1 MNTNNQNQQNGAS
14 PFAGTIL
21 ENSYVPV
28 LFNVSDTDKNNWN
41 LPAGAL
47 LNSFTIGVLPRVAL
61 GISAIAVAPPLF
73 QVFLWTFLSPLPFRS
88 LSNRNQKRLEDA
100 KGQYNKFI
108 STSKECFAK
117 YETEHEQY
125 VQAIQEDID
134 NINIAK
140 PMMKQRL
147 RTLAEKLQANGIAA
161 SYTDPEMEHIDFRKF
176 PVNDAYDLVTTKQ
189 LKFEQEMSGWWPE
202 IQNIL
207 LAGNP
212 IAMMISQLM
221 NDRKIKNLQKKKA
234 DLMKQQK
241 HNEELM
247 EADLTKL
254 RNLEVALKN
263 VAMIYR
269 DIEEVLTGIM
279 NKLLGELEYKH
290 DGQINKM
297 PKEKVDTIHAIKNI
311 LKDLAEKI
319 IVAQGNIDTTVK
331 NALKHSNDLSMLHN
345 RLKTE
350 ILNLK
355 KSA

>member
-1 MNTNNQNQQNGAS
+1 MNTNNQNQQSGAS
-14 PFAGTIL
+14 PFVGTIL
-21 ENSYVPV
+21 ENSYMPV
-28 LFNVSDTDKNNWN
+28 LFKGSDKDKNNWA
-41 LPAGAL
+41 LPAGTL
-47 LNSFTIGVLPRVAL
+47 PCSFTMGVLPRVAL
-61 GISAIAVAPPLF
+61 SISAIAVAPPLF
-73 QVFLWTFLSPLPFRS
+73 QVLLWIFLSPLPFRS
-88 LSNRNQKRLEDA
+88 LSNRNRKRLEDA

-108 STSKECFAK
+108 CTSKECFAK
-117 YETEHEQY
+117 YKTEHEQY
-125 VQAIQEDID
+125 LQAIQEDID
-134 NINIAK
+134 NINKAK
-140 PMMKQRL
+140 PMMKYPL
-147 RTLAEKLQANGIAA
+147 RKLAEKLQANGIAA
-161 SYTDPEMEHIDFRKF
+161 SYTDPEMEHIDFRNF

-202 IQNIL
+202 IQGVIL
-207 LAGNP
+207 ADNP
-212 IAMMISQLM
+212 LAMMILQLM

-247 EADLTKL
+247 AADLTQL
-254 RNLEVALKN
+254 RNLEAALKN

-279 NKLLGELEYKH
+279 DKLLGESEYKYA
-290 DGQINKM
+290 GINKM
-297 PKEKVDTIHAIKNI
+297 PKEKVDTIQAIKNI